1 VLQPA
6 KGGDDVEITV
16 NGKRM
21 PLPGGTALA
30 DFLADK
36 ENAPDGIVVEL
47 NQEIVKREKWTSITL
62 KENDILEILRLVGGG

>member
-1 VLQPA
+1 M
-6 KGGDDVEITV
+6 EITV